1 MNSLALLSTAN
12 RDAGSLVRD
21 LGPYHYL
28 HTILE
33 ETPNGVIVVG
43 HDHLVIHAN
52 PAASRFLGVSYG
64 KIDGEGLRTLL
75 GEDNGDFF
83 LLIRD
88 HFEQR
93 GKANGEKLRHEIEFI
108 RNGERTI
115 LSGVVVFPPADTSY
129 YLVYLID
136 ITQQKNLE
144 GELRRRNA
152 FFHNLIDSSVDSIIA
167 SDMKG
172 RIMLFN
178 QEAQSLLGYNNEDIK
193 SLHVTQLYNEG
204 VAYELIKRMRS
215 SHFGGNGKLL
225 RHKLNV
231 KHKDGHDI
239 PVSFSGGIIYDR
251 GQEIATFGLFTDLR
265 AMQQIEEDLEQSHRM
280 LLQSEKMAGLGRLA
294 AGVAHEINNPMSG
307 IMLYANL
314 VQEELG
320 ADHPLASDLQTIIH
334 EAERCKVIVADLLEF
349 SHQTTYEME
358 PVNLNEVIVKTL
370 TILQHQPLFQ
380 NVQIIREL
388 SPDLPPIYG
397 NAIRLNQVVM
407 NIVVN
412 AAQAMDGKGRLH
424 ITSRTRANQDIN
436 EITIQD
442 SGPGIDSGLL
452 EKIFD
457 PFFTTKAAGEGTG
470 LGLSVS
476 YAIVKE
482 HKGSIRV
489 TSSPETGTTFTLR
502 FPVVMETLTGEN
514 HGE

>member
-1 MNSLALLSTAN
+1 MTTAAVLSTAN
-12 RDAGSLVRD
+12 RDADSLVQD

-33 ETPNGVIVVG
+33 ETPNGVLVVG
-43 HDHLVIHAN
+43 PDHGVIHAN
-52 PAASRFLGVSYG
+52 PAACRFLGVPYG
-64 KIDGEGLRTLL
+64 QLDGGSLGDLL
-75 GEDNGDFF
+75 GEHNGDLF

-93 GKANGEKLRHEIEFI
+93 GAEIGGKIHHEVEFT
-108 RNGERTI
+108 RNGERCI
-115 LSGVVVFPPADTSY
+115 LNGVVVFPPENREY

-152 FFHNLIDSSVDSIIA
+152 FFQNLIDSSVDGIIA
-167 SDMKG
+167 SNMKG
-172 RIMLFN
+172 KIMLFN
-178 QEAQSLLGYNNEDIK
+178 QEAQALLGYDEAGAHA
-193 SLHVTQLYNEG
+193 LHVTQLYNEG

-215 SHFGGNGKLL
+215 NHFGGKGKLL
-225 RHKLNV
+225 RHELIV

-251 GQEIATFGLFTDLR
+251 DQEIATFGLFTDLR

-280 LLQSEKMAGLGRLA
+280 LMQSEKMAGLGRLA

-320 ADHPLASDLQTIIH
+320 EDNPLSSDLQTIIH
-334 EAERCKVIVADLLEF
+334 EAERCKIIVADLLEF

-358 PVNLNEVIVKTL
+358 PVNLNEVVQKTL

-380 NVQIIREL
+380 NITITREL
-388 SPDLPPIYG
+388 SPDLLPIYG

-412 AAQAMDGKGRLH
+412 AVQAMEGKGQLR
-424 ITSRTRANQDIN
+424 ISSRTRANKDIN
-436 EITIQD
+436 EISIQD
-442 SGPGIDSGLL
+442 SGPGIADELL

-457 PFFTTKAAGEGTG
+457 PFFTTKATGEGTG

-489 TSSPETGTTFTLR
+489 TSSPESGTTFTLR

-514 HGE
+514 HG